1 MITTLIVIA
10 YIILGLI
17 TTKLV
22 FHLTD
27 KYDYK
32 DPEDTLGALFVL
44 ILWPLV
50 LSVCIIM
57 IASSALFKRIL

>member
-1 MITTLIVIA
+1 MITALIIIA

-17 TTKLV
+17 TTKAV
-22 FHLTD
+22 FHLLGG
-27 KYDYK
+27 YDYK
-32 DPEDTLGALFVL
+32 DPDDTLSALFVL

-57 IASSALFKRIL
+57 ITSSALFKRIL